1 MKTISLFALIAL
13 LGLFGCVHTIDRVEQ
28 RWGPPARVEQQDEYT
43 IYYYSFNKEGRRG
56 SGMLDVTLT
65 CDSAGNILS
74 KSQTWE
80 PYQSPLPSP
89 SMKKQARIARPRHE
103 DVEVSADPPKDDP
116 DAGLNVNSVS
126 PLPSPSMKKNVRTAR
141 LPREEVEVPEV
152 SADQVSADPPKTDPI
167 VSLNVGMEGPP
178 EGDGVYY
185 DGPFEIDGIP
195 LYFYGGGFYYEA
207 PGDSHK
213 LLFHH
218 GCPPGE
224 MDHYQNH
231 WRNGWSG
238 FHDRWQESH
247 KQILRNDPKGKIHH
261 DAQVNKASTP
271 PSKTYTSSKASTL
284 PQKTNASV
292 KGPTSSPKT
301 YTSSKTTTPS
311 PKTNTSVKA
320 STPPPRTNMSVKAS
334 TPPPKSYTPPPTPP
348 PKTYTPPPPP
358 PRTYTPPPPPPRVYT
373 PPPKTYTPS
382 FRH

>member
-1 MKTISLFALIAL
+1 MKTTLLFALIAL

-28 RWGPPARVEQQDEYT
+28 RWGPPARVEQQEDYT
-43 IYYYSFNKEGRRG
+43 IYHYSFNKEGRRG

-80 PYQSPLPSP
+80 PYESVAPLPS
-89 SMKKQARIARPRHE
+89 S
-103 DVEVSADPPKDDP
+103 
-116 DAGLNVNSVS
+116 
-126 PLPSPSMKKNVRTAR
+126 SMKKNVRTAR

-152 SADQVSADPPKTDPI
+152 SADPPKTDPI
-167 VSLNVGMEGPP
+167 VSFNVGMEGPP

-247 KQILRNDPKGKIHH
+247 KQILRNDPKSKIHH
-261 DAQVNKASTP
+261 DAQVNKGFTP

-292 KGPTSSPKT
+292 KGPAPSPKT
-301 YTSSKTTTPS
+301 YTSSKTTTTS
-311 PKTNTSVKA
+311 PRTNTSVKA
-320 STPPPRTNMSVKAS
+320 PTPPPRTNMSVKAS
-334 TPPPKSYTPPPTPP
+334 TPPPKSYMPPPPPP

-382 FRH
+382 FKH

>member
-56 SGMLDVTLT
+56 SGVLDVALT
-65 CDSAGNILS
+65 CDSSGNILS

-80 PYQSPLPSP
+80 PYEFVAPLPSP
-89 SMKKQARIARPRHE
+89 SKKQARIARPRVE
-103 DVEVSADPPKDDP
+103 EVEVSADPPKGDP
-116 DAGLNVNSVS
+116 DESLNVNSAS
-126 PLPSPSMKKNVRTAR
+126 PSPPPSMTKKVRTAR
-141 LPREEVEVPEV
+141 LRPEEVE
-152 SADQVSADPPKTDPI
+152 VSADPPKTDPD
-167 VSLNVGMEGPP
+167 VSLTVGMEGPP

-185 DGPFEIDGIP
+185 DGPFDIDGIP

-231 WRNGWSG
+231 WRTGWSG

-247 KQILRNDPKGKIHH
+247 KQVSRDDPRSKIHR
-261 DAQVNKASTP
+261 DTRVNKTFTPPARTNTSLKTSTP
-271 PSKTYTSSKASTL
+271 PSKTYTSSRTSIP
-284 PQKTNASV
+284 PQKTS
-292 KGPTSSPKT
+292 TSMKPATNPPKT
-301 YTSSKTTTPS
+301 YASSKTTTS
-311 PKTNTSVKA
+311 LPKTNTSVRTP
-320 STPPPRTNMSVKAS
+320 TPPAKAYTSSNTS
-334 TPPPKSYTPPPTPP
+334 TPPPKSYTPPQ
-348 PKTYTPPPPP
+348 KTYT
-358 PRTYTPPPPPPRVYT
+358 PPPPRVYT